1 MAKSNLTKKE
11 KEQKEKIEFLNSIIN
26 EKKEFTKEQ
35 KGLIKH
41 FIFNILCS
49 NIVLNRYEMSQ
60 FGDITKNKTVT
71 IYDCINYLGNKIKE
85 EE

>member
-1 MAKSNLTKKE
+1 MAKLNLTKKE
-11 KEQKEKIEFLNSIIN
+11 KEKIEFLDSIIN

-35 KGLIKH
+35 KGFIER

-49 NIVLNRYEMSQ
+49 NIVLNRYAGSQ
-60 FGDITKNKTVT
+60 FGDIIKNKTVT

-85 EE
+85 EN

>member
-35 KGLIKH
+35 KGLIEH

-49 NIVLNRYEMSQ
+49 NIVLNRYEMSE
-60 FGDITKNKTVT
+60 FGDYFKRQKQTQ
-71 IYDCINYLGNKIKE
+71 
-85 EE
+85 